1 MRTRVGI
8 VGGGPAGLL
17 LSHLLHGRGIESV
30 VLEARSRKDLESEI
44 RAGVLEHGTA
54 ELLIETGVGDRM
66 QREGAVHHGVKL
78 QFDGRRERIDLEELT
93 GKTIT
98 LYGQHEVVKDLV
110 GARLDAGGE
119 ILFEAKGIEPLDLE
133 SGEPKVR
140 FVRDGE
146 EQELRCDF
154 VVGTDGFHGVTRK
167 ALPEGARAEYER
179 RYPFG
184 WFGILVEGPPSTEEL
199 IYALHDRGFA
209 LVSTRSPQIQ
219 RLYFQC
225 DPGDEA
231 GSWSDDRI
239 WTEMHARLDTDDG
252 WTVNEGKIIQKN
264 VVQMRSF
271 VCEPMRHGR
280 LFLAGDAAHI
290 VPPTGAKG
298 MNLAVADV
306 RVLSRGLAGF
316 YESGDTNGLDRYS
329 ATCLRR
335 VWKASRFSWWMTSML
350 HRFDG
355 DNAFQ
360 YRMQVAELDYVA
372 GSRAASTSLA
382 ENYVGL
388 PMAPELEAS
397 AEERTAQGA
406 S

>member
-17 LSHLLHGRGIESV
+17 LSHLLHLRGIESV
-30 VLEARSRKDLESEI
+30 VLEARSREELEAEI
-44 RAGVLEHGTA
+44 RAGVLEHSTTQ
-54 ELLIETGVGDRM
+54 LLVETGVGDRM
-66 QREGAVHHGVKL
+66 LREGAVHHGVNL

-98 LYGQHEVVKDLV
+98 LYGQHEVVKDLIQT
-110 GARLDAGGE
+110 RLDAGGE
-119 ILFEAKGIEPLDLE
+119 LLFGAKGIELRDLE
-133 SGEPKVR
+133 SEEPKVR
-140 FVRDGE
+140 FVKDGE
-146 EQELRCDF
+146 GHELLCDF
-154 VVGTDGFHGVTRK
+154 VVGTDGFHGVSRK
-167 ALPEGARAEYER
+167 AIPERFRAEYER

-184 WFGILVEGPPSTEEL
+184 WFGVLVEGPPSTEEL

-209 LVSTRSPQIQ
+209 LVSTRSPEIQ

-225 DPGDEA
+225 DPNDEA
-231 GSWSDDRI
+231 DGWSDDRI
-239 WTEMHARLDTDDG
+239 WTEMHARLDTDDS
-252 WTVNEGKIIQKN
+252 WTVNEGRIIQKN

-298 MNLAVADV
+298 MNLAVADA
-306 RVLSRGLAGF
+306 RVLSEGLAAF
-316 YESGDTNGLDRYS
+316 YSSGDTNGLDRYS
-329 ATCLRR
+329 ETCLRR

-355 DNAFQ
+355 DNDFQ
-360 YRMQVAELDYVA
+360 YRMQVAELDYVT
-372 GSRAASTSLA
+372 GSRAAAASLA

-388 PMAPELEAS
+388 PM
-397 AEERTAQGA
+397 ERGFESPARERAAQGT